1 MFFRFFVCL
10 FFLPG
15 TKSSRGEK
23 RGKYHRAF
31 IILWIFGLGD
41 GHTQCMKK
49 SLFNPS
55 NSTVLLQDSLVK
67 LFFHALSCSIAM
79 CPHSF
84 LLPNMESLPSFSFEL
99 SAPPRQARWGG
110 ALWMGVGGTL
120 LPECQH
126 PHMYIG
132 NEHICI
138 HSLPPKKTQY
148 NIPHWCAHTR
158 TRTHNCCQ
166 SFPSSPPLR
175 PLRGFNCYNY
185 ISISLS
191 CFC

>member
-1 MFFRFFVCL
+1 MFFRFFVC
-10 FFLPG
+10 FLPG

-23 RGKYHRAF
+23 RGKYHCAF

-55 NSTVLLQDSLVK
+55 NSTVLLQDSLVNF
-67 LFFHALSCSIAM
+67 FFHALSCSIAM

-99 SAPPRQARWGG
+99 SAPRRQARWGG
-110 ALWMGVGGTL
+110 ALWRGGVRTL

-126 PHMYIG
+126 PHMYID

-138 HSLPPKKTQY
+138 HSLPPKKHSIIFHT
-148 NIPHWCAHTR
+148 HAHA
-158 TRTHNCCQ
+158 Q
-166 SFPSSPPLR
+166 LLPVLPLKPPSEAPPW
-175 PLRGFNCYNY
+175 F
-185 ISISLS
+185 
-191 CFC
+191 